1 MDAPTPT
8 PNPDTRDSL
17 LDAAL
22 ACFAKYGY
30 DATSIRLIA
39 SLAGKNS
46 SLISYYFR
54 SKEGLYREVFKHM
67 LSRFRGC
74 EQQEPAAAPP
84 ENPQERLNLHFRH
97 LLLRVEEHLR
107 SEDPVQ
113 HQAARLLLAELHCP
127 KDEVKD
133 LILDHIAPMVAEI
146 RACLG
151 AIRPDL
157 TEPEIAFWA
166 ISLEGMCMAH
176 SVHSELNKLV
186 WPGADHTLSL
196 EVMADRL
203 TDFACKG
210 LGAHG
215 PFPHDP
221 PPGLPKEPIHA

>member
-46 SLISYYFR
+46 SLISYYFK
-54 SKEGLYREVFKHM
+54 SKEGLYRDVFKHM
-67 LSRFRGC
+67 LARFQGC
-74 EQQEPAAAPP
+74 EPVDPP
-84 ENPQERLNLHFRH
+84 ETPLADPRERLNHHFRR
-97 LLLRVEEHLR
+97 LLRQVEEHLR
-107 SEDPVQ
+107 SKDPLQ
-113 HQAARLLLAELHCP
+113 HQAARLFMAELHGP

-133 LILDHIAPMVAEI
+133 LILARIAPAVAEI
-146 RACLG
+146 RACLCEL
-151 AIRPDL
+151 RPGL
-157 TEPEIAFWA
+157 TEPELAFWG
-166 ISLEGMCMAH
+166 ITLQGMCMAH

-186 WPGADHTLSL
+186 WPNADHALSL
-196 EVMADRL
+196 EEMADRL

-210 LGAHG
+210 LGAPG
-215 PFPHDP
+215 PIPHDP
-221 PPGLPKEPIHA
+221 PPGLPKEPLHA